1 MLVKMKCILL
11 LVFCTMMTAC
21 ISLTNPDDDNEKVEA
36 YFIEQDSQDVVV
48 DPSYKYDVSIEGDS
62 NKVVLKGNIQDILIT
77 GSYNY
82 VIIEDDTHVDDLS
95 ITGMNNMVI
104 KGDEQDLFIE
114 AITLSGNRNV
124 ISLDGYEKLTDSGE
138 DNQVLNTDST
148 SE

>member
-11 LVFCTMMTAC
+11 LVLCTMMTAC
-21 ISLTNPDDDNEKVEA
+21 ISLTNPDDDNEKIEA

-62 NKVVLKGNIQDILIT
+62 NKVVLKGNIQEILIT

-104 KGDEQDLFIE
+104 KGGEQDLFIE
-114 AITLSGNRNV
+114 ALTLSGSRNV

-138 DNQVLNTDST
+138 DNQVLNTAST

>member
-21 ISLTNPDDDNEKVEA
+21 ISLTNPDDDNEKIEA

>member
-11 LVFCTMMTAC
+11 LVFCTMMMAC
-21 ISLTNPDDDNEKVEA
+21 ISLTNPDDDNEKIEA